1 MHKKWNHTTRISW
14 NENVIPGL
22 SAFSHKTT
30 HVHTTFVSSSKYV
43 RKRSK
48 FLCSSNLKMI
58 SPKMVKYYSMILIAG
73 ELLSAACCTPFMW
86 NFRRKRV
93 ELTSGVQYFLYKL
106 VWEVIFMISII
117 VTFRLF
123 KALFLDSVE
132 MFGVIIAVFYCTILW
147 ITVCIIAL
155 IVKRRGE
162 FAQMVNTILKLDRL
176 LKRKKI
182 QMIRITLWCT

>member
-1 MHKKWNHTTRISW
+1 
-14 NENVIPGL
+14 
-22 SAFSHKTT
+22 
-30 HVHTTFVSSSKYV
+30 
-43 RKRSK
+43 
-48 FLCSSNLKMI
+48 
-58 SPKMVKYYSMILIAG
+58 MVKYYSMILIAG

-86 NFRRKRV
+86 NFSRKRV
-93 ELTSGVQYFLYKL
+93 QLTSGVQYFLYKL

-117 VTFRLF
+117 VTFRLL

-182 QMIRITLWCT
+182 QMIHWLAMCIILLQISLILVNYFRRVPRSFLVRSRKLPEEIDTF